1 LILAVA
7 DHEGWQVHHMDVKS
21 TFLNGELTEEVY
33 VWQLPIFT
41 VEEDHQVR
49 KLQKALY
56 GLHQAP
62 RAWYVKLHSSLMW
75 IFLRLWTFL

>member
-1 LILAVA
+1 
-7 DHEGWQVHHMDVKS
+7 MDVKS
-21 TFLNGELTEEVY
+21 TFLNGDLMEEVY

-41 VEEDHQVR
+41 VEEDHR
-49 KLQKALY
+49 SCGFFY

-75 IFLRLWTFL
+75 IFLRLGTFL